1 MPDTTDR
8 HLPTVVYVE
17 DNSGDAVLLEE
28 ALRER
33 GHSVELLILESGD
46 KALRYFK
53 IKDSARD
60 IPPPH
65 CILLDSNLPAVSGT
79 QLIIFIRQSE
89 VFDRTP
95 VYIFA
100 SRLEYKA
107 IIEMVSVS
115 RESFLTKPDT
125 WLQFLELADLLMGS
139 AKVCLDGE
147 GDLPPGRGPELRA
160 ADDLRLEDA
169 RRKPRALQ

>member
-1 MPDTTDR
+1 MPNTTDS

-65 CILLDSNLPAVSGT
+65 CILLDAHLPVISGT
-79 QLIIFIRQSE
+79 ELIIFIRKSE
-89 VFDRTP
+89 VFDKTP

-100 SRLEYKA
+100 SRIDYKA
-107 IIEMVSVS
+107 ILENVSVS

-125 WLQFLELADLLMGS
+125 WTKFLELADLLMRS
-139 AKVCLDGE
+139 ADICRDAERVP
-147 GDLPPGRGPELRA
+147 PPGKGPELPA
-160 ADDLRLEDA
+160 AEDLRLSEDP
-169 RRKPRALQ
+169 RKNN